1 VANAIHQSNTITN
14 VLPQASN
21 MNRGAWLR
29 TEEIAE
35 CYRDIEPITVIGG
48 AIWGNHPRNDFVASH
63 GVTTPDAFWKVLIRE
78 DRVIAWVIPNT
89 AEATRK
95 RLDSYLLSI
104 ADLEAR
110 TGEAIPVDDWLKE
123 ETPEVSWMIP
133 VGCDRG

>member
-110 TGEAIPVDDWLKE
+110 TSEAIPVDDWLKE
-123 ETPEVSWMIP
+123 AMPEVSWMIP